1 MRGHQDLDSDFKY
14 KEGDSAGH
22 ILHAETT
29 DKILLFADNGRFYT
43 LSGDKL
49 PRGRGFGEPVSLM
62 VDLPADCDIVKT
74 DNRIRTGRIVFYRFL
89 FRTFSRCAPS
99 WVRNRIFN
107 ALSPRAPTAD
117 GTKMLPMLQLS

>member
-22 ILHAETT
+22 VLHAETT

-62 VDLPADCDIVKT
+62 VDLPADSDIVK
-74 DNRIRTGRIVFYRFL
+74 L
-89 FRTFSRCAPS
+89 
-99 WVRNRIFN
+99 VR
-107 ALSPRAPTAD
+107 AGD
-117 GTKMLPMLQLS
+117 GKMLVAASTGHGLVVDMQGLGANAKWQTGAKS